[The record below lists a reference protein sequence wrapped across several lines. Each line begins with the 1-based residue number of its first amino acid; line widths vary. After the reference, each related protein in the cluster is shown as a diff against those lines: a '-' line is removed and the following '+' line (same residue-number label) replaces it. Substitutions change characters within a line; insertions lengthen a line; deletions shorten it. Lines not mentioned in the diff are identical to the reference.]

1 MRISVRPSN
10 LRSVRLL
17 EPRPARLPLDSVAVI
32 GRHDGRLRSR
42 VIAQTLAEDVA
53 GMLAKSR
60 HLRVP
65 RAEFVA
71 PYAAADLT
79 PEDIGRELSVRGA
92 ALLTVAAEAPRVNVT
107 VELIDVHR
115 KELVAHEQFLVS
127 NQELI
132 ALERRIVKML
142 SAQSVRHPITEDE
155 NEYARL
161 VEARFAR
168 AAGAWSEAL
177 TILDTIMTP
186 AAALELAAVVVE
198 GGVEGRVD
206 EARAR
211 LAETRTAAALVWE
224 AKLRIRF
231 DDDWNG
237 AEEALRYAIALDA
250 LSAEGHTILGDL
262 LLANGKNEEGTMHRR
277 VLAELMPLGVA
288 GNFSARF
295 TSNLLRA

>member
-1 MRISVRPSN
+1 MRISARPST
-10 LRSVRLL
+10 LRNVRLL

-42 VIAQTLAEDVA
+42 VIAQTLAEDLA
-53 GMLAKSR
+53 TMLAKSR

-115 KELVAHEQFLVS
+115 EELVAHEHFLVS

-142 SAQSVRHPITEDE
+142 SAQSVRPVTEDE

-168 AAGAWSEAL
+168 AAGAWQEAL

-186 AAALELAAVVVE
+186 AAALELAGVVVE
-198 GGVEGRVD
+198 GGVEERVD

-231 DDDWNG
+231 DDDWIG
-237 AEEALRYAIALDA
+237 AEEALRYAIAIDA
-250 LSAEGHTILGDL
+250 LSAEGHAILGDL

-277 VLAELMPLGVA
+277 VLAELMPLGVPD
-288 GNFSARF
+288 NFSARF

>member
-1 MRISVRPSN
+1 M
-10 LRSVRLL
+10 RLL
-17 EPRPARLPLDSVAVI
+17 EHRPARLPLDSIAVI

-42 VIAQTLAEDVA
+42 VVAQTLADDLA
-53 GMLAKSR
+53 TMLARSR

-65 RAEFVA
+65 RPEFVA

-79 PEDIGRELSVRGA
+79 PEEIGRELSVRGV
-92 ALLTVAAEAPRVNVT
+92 ALLTVAAETPRLNVR

-115 KELVAHEQFLVS
+115 EQLVTHEQFLVS
-127 NQELI
+127 HQELI
-132 ALERRIVKML
+132 ALERRILRMF
-142 SAQSVRHPITEDE
+142 SAPGVRHPVADDE
-155 NEYARL
+155 CEYARL

-177 TILDTIMTP
+177 SILDPILTP
-186 AAALELAAVVVE
+186 AAAVEFAAIIVE
-198 GGVEGRVD
+198 GGVEERID

-211 LAETRTAAALVWE
+211 LAKCRTAAALVWD

-237 AEEALRYAIALDA
+237 AEEALRHAIELDPV
-250 LSAEGHTILGDL
+250 SAEAHAILGDL
-262 LLANGKNEEGTMHRR
+262 LLANGNNEEGTMHRR
-277 VLAELMPLGVA
+277 VVGELMPLGA
-288 GNFSARF
+288 PNNFSGRF